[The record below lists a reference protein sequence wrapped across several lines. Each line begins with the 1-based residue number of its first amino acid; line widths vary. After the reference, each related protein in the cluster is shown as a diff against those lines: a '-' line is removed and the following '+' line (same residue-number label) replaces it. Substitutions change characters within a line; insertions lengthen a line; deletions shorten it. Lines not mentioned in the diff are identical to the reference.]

1 MTDLTSIWAEQLS
14 HKDILERAEQG
25 STTIDPSEGDDQL
38 DLLLTKIGEALDG
51 SNGKPSINSGS
62 RADSIKINISAKL
75 PAPLRPLNWYLNLS
89 KESASSLTKLIILPL
104 LKDEAAWESRQQLL
118 LDQLRQKDWVL
129 SKVFDRIEALGIEMG
144 SIFPSAAGLRSAK
157 KANTRSELAKLI
169 KGVAPFDEQAWL
181 TQSKDCYDGSSAA
194 SNIAHELFGSKNE
207 RSTAD
212 SNPVRDNWWTELG
225 NSTIAAQ
232 EGTGQPPKGSDARM
246 PSPSPAKDS
255 VTQEVKHSDP
265 DLDDGD
271 ITAETTD
278 SEFEKSSSSPGPKL
292 PPRQRKS
299 ARSHANKG
307 NESTA
312 SESEPDLDS
321 APAPQK
327 SKPTSTAPK
336 QDPTQKPPKKAPG
349 RLGVIGGKK
358 KQAKAPSPPKAPTP
372 EPPTQVSESEIHHE
386 TSPIQSPSPAKVK
399 KPSRLGVVGGKKKEK
414 RQETPPS
421 EPPAVSSSYR
431 LPTKSPQQDHVK
443 SEQNIKDLSPK
454 KEKPTEL
461 PAVKPPQAPETEE
474 EKVSRRREEL
484 KRQLEAQSKAPAKK
498 KRRF

>member
-1 MTDLTSIWAEQLS
+1 MSSGWHKLHIQAENLPSLLFQYTWTRKGYELYMTDLTSIWAEQLS

-278 SEFEKSSSSPGPKL
+278 SEFEVCEVIDHPNSILWLIQFSDMKVLSEDELQFPIPRSLLHPQGQNYL
-292 PPRQRKS
+292 PD
-299 ARSHANKG
+299 KG
-307 NESTA
+307 NLL
-312 SESEPDLDS
+312 DLMPIRVMNPRPLNLNPIWTQHLLPRNQS
-321 APAPQK
+321 QQALRLSRTLHK
-327 SKPTSTAPK
+327 NHPK
-336 QDPTQKPPKKAPG
+336 
-349 RLGVIGGKK
+349 RLRVDL
-358 KQAKAPSPPKAPTP
+358 
-372 EPPTQVSESEIHHE
+372 VS
-386 TSPIQSPSPAKVK
+386 
-399 KPSRLGVVGGKKKEK
+399 
-414 RQETPPS
+414 
-421 EPPAVSSSYR
+421 
-431 LPTKSPQQDHVK
+431 
-443 SEQNIKDLSPK
+443 
-454 KEKPTEL
+454 
-461 PAVKPPQAPETEE
+461 
-474 EKVSRRREEL
+474 
-484 KRQLEAQSKAPAKK
+484 
-498 KRRF
+498 